1 MKKLAILTLL
11 TFSLT
16 ACGLLDFLSN
26 DTNPGI
32 EGESE
37 MQVSR
42 QVTGEVIEFIGDC
55 AFDGICA
62 YVVETDSGEAI
73 TVIWVEGDSPICQND
88 PFQGG
93 DSDIVVGDSI
103 DSLGRVIDD
112 STTSA
117 CGDPSYY
124 IRKTN

>member
-1 MKKLAILTLL
+1 MKKIAILTLFI
-11 TFSLT
+11 FSLT
-16 ACGLLDFLSN
+16 ACSLFDFLSN
-26 DTNPGI
+26 ETNSVN
-32 EGESE
+32 EMESD
-37 MQVSR
+37 MQATR

-62 YVVETDSGEAI
+62 YIVETGSGEAV
-73 TVIWVEGDSPICQND
+73 TVIWAEGMSPICQND

-93 DSDIVVGDSI
+93 DTDIEVGDSI
-103 DSLGRVIDD
+103 DSLGRVIDAD
-112 STTSA
+112 TTSA